1 MVDVDEA
8 SAEIRAEV
16 KGRKRKRNDSEQS
29 SDSGWSDVVHSSDDE
44 EEDQEAGALDENG
57 EQIASKKTDYLS
69 IEEKAKKATEVT
81 SSRLLTDAD
90 FKRIDA
96 AQLKKQVQGFR
107 KGGKRQKIDRC
118 EVDESAIATCRRD
131 ELVDLASIEMIH
143 KKRKHD
149 KDSRLAT
156 VMEGREGRE
165 KFGSRK
171 SKMNEHAS
179 TTNKQKLKNKSFMM
193 LKHKFKGKAKK
204 SFVDKQKDLKKSMLR
219 SKKFK

>member
-1 MVDVDEA
+1 M
-8 SAEIRAEV
+8 
-16 KGRKRKRNDSEQS
+16 KGRKRKRNDSDAS
-29 SDSGWSDVVHSSDDE
+29 SDSGWSDVEHSSDDE
-44 EEDQEAGALDENG
+44 ETGALDDNG
-57 EQIASKKTDYLS
+57 EEIAPKKTDYLS
-69 IEEKAKKATEVT
+69 LEEKAKKAADVT

-107 KGGKRQKIDRC
+107 KGGKRQKIERY
-118 EVDESAIATCRRD
+118 EVDESAIATSRRD
-131 ELVDLASIEMIH
+131 ELVDLANIEMIH

-171 SKMNEHAS
+171 AKVSEHAS